1 MRARYGADLFSSV
14 LEVKS
19 HSCLGD
25 RIERRDLPVGMT
37 VHEEFEQRDLEQII
51 LPELIEFEAS
61 IARAVDGVAPQQ
73 EKETLNAAQFL
84 TVLNDLC
91 TFAVQLWDTDYHRT
105 TSSLE
110 LA

>member
-1 MRARYGADLFSSV
+1 
-14 LEVKS
+14 
-19 HSCLGD
+19 
-25 RIERRDLPVGMT
+25 
-37 VHEEFEQRDLEQII
+37 
-51 LPELIEFEAS
+51 
-61 IARAVDGVAPQQ
+61 
-73 EKETLNAAQFL
+73 LNAAQFL